1 MSRFSALVATAASA
15 TLLFAAAIPAQ
26 SQTLRPAQP
35 PTQSQEQPTL
45 SHVRIVRISEVRGA
59 VQLDRG
65 IGKGYEAA
73 IINMPIVEQNRLR
86 TEMGV
91 AEVEFENDS
100 TLRLGPYT
108 EVDFSLL
115 GRTAQGATVS
125 DVRVVKGIAYVSLVK
140 TKEPNQF
147 DLAFGDRNLALQP
160 DTHVRLEIRGEQ
172 AKLAVLGGKV
182 QLAEADQATEVSR
195 KHTAT
200 FALAENTQPLVAK
213 GIESE
218 SLLDSES
225 ESRLD
230 SWDKNLD
237 EYHSRRASMSSF
249 GGVPY
254 SYGVSDMLYYG
265 AFDNAGG
272 CGMMWRPYF
281 ASAAWNPYDNG
292 TWAYYSGAGYSWVSP
307 YPWAWTPYHYGS
319 WSFCPGTGWG
329 WMPGGSWMG
338 LNNIAAVSPAVMPA
352 NGIAVKRFPV
362 APLPPRLGQKTS
374 LISVNH
380 KTLVQ
385 SGVDSKGSFVFRK
398 DSAGLGVP
406 RHVLGNLRGFSRH
419 ADQRGMATMPIYRQE
434 LGGRPNAMRG
444 PGNGPAQMGA
454 QRGNAPSNRG
464 GFSNARPAGNMGGSP
479 GPRGMAAPM
488 RSAPSMN
495 SAPMAA
501 PRASAPSGGRS
512 H

>member
-26 SQTLRPAQP
+26 SQAAQP
-35 PTQSQEQPTL
+35 PTPPLEQPTL

-59 VQLDRG
+59 AQLDRG
-65 IGKGYEAA
+65 IGKGYEPA
-73 IINMPIVEQNRLR
+73 IVNMPIVEQNRLR
-86 TEMGV
+86 TEMGI

-100 TLRLGPYT
+100 SLRLGPYS

-147 DLAFGDRNLALQP
+147 NLAFGDRNLALQP
-160 DTHVRLEIRGEQ
+160 DSHVRLEIRGEQ
-172 AKLAVLGGKV
+172 AKLAVLEGKV
-182 QLAEADQATEVSR
+182 QLAGADQSIEVSR

-200 FALAENTQPLVAK
+200 FALADNTQPLVAK
-213 GIESE
+213 GLESESLLNSESE
-218 SLLDSES
+218 SLLDS
-225 ESRLD
+225 
-230 SWDKNLD
+230 WDKNMD
-237 EYHSRRASMSSF
+237 EYHDRRASMNSF

-272 CGMMWRPYF
+272 CGTMWRPYF
-281 ASAAWNPYDNG
+281 ASAAWNPYNNG
-292 TWAYYSGAGYSWVSP
+292 TWAYYSGVGYSWVSP
-307 YPWAWTPYHYGS
+307 YPWGWTPYHYGS

-338 LNNIAAVSPAVMPA
+338 LNNIAAVSPAVQS
-352 NGIAVKRFPV
+352 GSGLRIKGFPTR
-362 APLPPRLGQKTS
+362 PPRVGQHPS
-374 LISVNH
+374 LLSVN
-380 KTLVQ
+380 KSALVH

-419 ADQRGMATMPIYRQE
+419 ADQRGMATMPIYRPAP
-434 LGGRPNAMRG
+434 GRPNGMRG
-444 PGNGPAQMGA
+444 MSNGPAQMGA
-454 QRGNAPSNRG
+454 QRGYAPSNRG
-464 GFSNARPAGNMGGSP
+464 AFSNARPAGNIGNSGAM
-479 GPRGMAAPM
+479 RGMSAPM

-501 PRASAPSGGRS
+501 PRASAPSVGGRA